1 MEAIKEFKKDCWV
14 CFDRTEVNIKGYKYT
29 IDQEEKL
36 VHIHPK
42 SYEQLKKEIG
52 DYLWENWV
60 FDGESNVSL
69 NQWDL
74 EYSEENPFQDYYL
87 DEDDN
92 KYSKTTNCLLWSE
105 YYKDLDIPKDWENIS
120 YSNDEL
126 PSFQFKDYKIWIN
139 SPLLKER
146 QENYL
151 GIGFKNL
158 DQFKDW
164 IFTVCDYDPID
175 CECKDDIFQTMD
187 FNEVLSFLKEVTQ

>member
-1 MEAIKEFKKDCWV
+1 ME
-14 CFDRTEVNIKGYKYT
+14 T
-29 IDQEEKL
+29 
-36 VHIHPK
+36 
-42 SYEQLKKEIG
+42 LK
-52 DYLWENWV
+52 
-60 FDGESNVSL
+60 
-69 NQWDL
+69 
-74 EYSEENPFQDYYL
+74 
-87 DEDDN
+87 
-92 KYSKTTNCLLWSE
+92 WSE
-105 YYKDLDIPKDWENIS
+105 YYKDLEIPKDWENIS